1 MREQLPVED
10 LEELANEDIGEALR
24 RTRVHYG
31 KSLKDVEKVLRIRSS
46 QIDAMERGDMTML
59 PGRVY
64 AIGFVRSYAEF
75 LDIDG
80 DKVVKLFKAQYMDGQ
95 DKSDL
100 SFTVPASETKTPKL
114 WLVIASLICAVL
126 LLVLWTQYGK
136 QEQRID
142 VLSLERVPDD
152 IKNHVNDDIL
162 SASVIDENFIQP
174 DPLAVDI
181 KSEPVVE
188 NMSSEEP
195 QGQGIILN
203 IIGNSWVEIK
213 NGNGEVIV
221 SNILETG
228 DQYFVPDSPE
238 LSMSLGNAAN
248 VEIVVDGRALKPLG
262 KEGDVRRDIPLN
274 MAYLKTLE
282 FVVISED
289 VVVDEI
295 VIDENEE

>member
-46 QIDAMERGDMTML
+46 QIDAMERGDMTNL

-80 DKVVKLFKAQYMDGQ
+80 DKVVNLFKAQYMDGQ

-100 SFTVPASETKTPKL
+100 SFTVPASETKTPTL
-114 WLVIASLICAVL
+114 WLVVVSLFCAVL
-126 LLVLWTQYGK
+126 FLVFWAQHARQK
-136 QEQRID
+136 QIVD
-142 VLSLERVPDD
+142 IVTLERVPDD
-152 IKNHVNDDIL
+152 IKDHVNEDIL
-162 SASVIDENFIQP
+162 SASVIDESFIQP

-181 KSEPVVE
+181 QSEPIVE
-188 NMSSEEP
+188 NMSSTEP

-213 NGNGEVIV
+213 NGEGVVIV
-221 SNILETG
+221 SNILEAG
-228 DQYFVPDSPE
+228 DQYFVPDSPG
-238 LSMSLGNAAN
+238 LRMSLGNAAN

-282 FVVISED
+282 FVAISENID
-289 VVVDEI
+289 DSEVVVDE
-295 VIDENEE
+295 NEE

>member
-46 QIDAMERGDMTML
+46 QIDAMERGDMTNL

-126 LLVLWTQYGK
+126 LLVLWAQYGK
-136 QEQRID
+136 EEQRFD

-152 IKNHVNDDIL
+152 IKDHINDDIL
-162 SASVIDENFIQP
+162 SASVIDESYVQP

-181 KSEPVVE
+181 KSEPAVE

-213 NGNGEVIV
+213 NGEGAVIV
-221 SNILETG
+221 SNILEAG

-248 VEIVVDGRALKPLG
+248 VEIVVDGRVLKPLG
-262 KEGDVRRDIPLN
+262 KEGAVRRDIPLN
-274 MAYLKTLE
+274 MVYLKTLE
-282 FVVISED
+282 FVAISDD
-289 VVVDEI
+289 VEVDDIVVDEN
-295 VIDENEE
+295 VE